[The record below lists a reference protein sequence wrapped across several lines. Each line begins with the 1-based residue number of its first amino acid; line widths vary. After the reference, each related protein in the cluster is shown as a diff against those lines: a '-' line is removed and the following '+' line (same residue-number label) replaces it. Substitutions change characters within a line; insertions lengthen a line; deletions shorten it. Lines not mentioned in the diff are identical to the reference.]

1 MKRLSFHNKGEIMK
15 TINKLTLIVSVAV
28 LSCAS
33 AHGMFRGIS
42 RRPATSPG
50 ELFKKTGELFK
61 KTKMWFYLKIRRS
74 KEDQLAKIGELQQ
87 DLISLIRDA
96 ITTTKKFYQQSGDSE
111 SVSNMAAIEDIL
123 LSTLNNEFNSVL
135 ENKKTRGH
143 GWVMF
148 LDKLEN
154 ALNNILR
161 PYLPFLFLKTNRTK
175 YEEFKSFITKQNRNE
190 NN

>member
-1 MKRLSFHNKGEIMK
+1 MK

-33 AHGMFRGIS
+33 AHGMFRFRGIS

-61 KTKMWFYLKIRRS
+61 KTKMWFYLKKIRS
-74 KEDQLAKIGELQQ
+74 KESQLAKIGELQQ

-135 ENKKTRGH
+135 ENEKTREH
-143 GWVMF
+143 GAPNWVMI
-148 LDKLEN
+148 LDNLEN
-154 ALNNILR
+154 S
-161 PYLPFLFLKTNRTK
+161 LKN
-175 YEEFKSFITKQNRNE
+175 EAFKLL
-190 NN
+190 